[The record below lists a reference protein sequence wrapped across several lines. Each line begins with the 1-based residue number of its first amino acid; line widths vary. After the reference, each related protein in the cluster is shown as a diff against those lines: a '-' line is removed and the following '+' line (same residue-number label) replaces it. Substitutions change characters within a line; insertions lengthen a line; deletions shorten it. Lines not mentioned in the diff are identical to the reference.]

1 MINQSLAGH
10 YWERQDPVG
19 QRLSLDGG
27 ETWTTIVGILGD
39 VRQYGLDTDVEDVIY
54 LPLEQFPN
62 RVTSLVV
69 RTAAS
74 PLTMGRQLTKAV
86 YEVDPN
92 QPVARVRTLEQV
104 RSDSIAA
111 PRLTTLL
118 LGLFAGLALLITA
131 AGISGVLA
139 LSVTERTQEI
149 GIRMAFGATRADMLK
164 MVLKQGA
171 VLVLIG
177 LAFGI
182 AGAVALAQLMSGLLF
197 EIEPTDPI
205 TFLAVSLVLALVAI
219 IASVLPA
226 RRATGIDPMSALRSN

>member
-1 MINQSLAGH
+1 M
-10 YWERQDPVG
+10 
-19 QRLSLDGG
+19 
-27 ETWTTIVGILGD
+27 
-39 VRQYGLDTDVEDVIY
+39 
-54 LPLEQFPN
+54 
-62 RVTSLVV
+62 
-69 RTAAS
+69 
-74 PLTMGRQLTKAV
+74 
-86 YEVDPN
+86 
-92 QPVARVRTLEQV
+92 RTLEQV

-139 LSVTERTQEI
+139 LSVTERTREI

-164 MVLKQGA
+164 MVLKQGI

-182 AGAVALAQLMSGLLF
+182 VGAYALAQLLSGLLF

-205 TFLAVSLVLALVAI
+205 TFLAVSLLLAVVAI
-219 IASVLPA
+219 IASALPA